1 MAILLIVSLTMVL
14 GVVAFCVGMVFI
26 IENANA
32 YRIEE
37 GIILVVTGFILIMAA
52 TYIVDFIT

>member
-1 MAILLIVSLTMVL
+1 
-14 GVVAFCVGMVFI
+14 MVFI
-26 IENANA
+26 IENANANA